1 MSLSSE
7 RIVRAAQNLLTD
19 YGLHDVTMRRLASE
33 LGVRPGALYY
43 HVPHKQ
49 ELLRRVAHQLLAPLQ
64 NIDAGP
70 FELMQQFRDIVLP
83 LRDGGDLLLIA
94 YGLDQRIPPVP
105 ALEASLRIQGLSDE
119 TVQQRSAVIM
129 RFALGAVAAEQNI
142 VLLAGAEVAAE
153 QGIAAEHAATTVQ
166 EAPSQAGSAEAAPA
180 QAFSIQTATSSDLYA
195 QGLRSLLAGR
205 A

>member
-7 RIVRAAQNLLTD
+7 RIVQAAVGLLTD
-19 YGLHDVTMRRLASE
+19 YGLHDVTMRRLAAE
-33 LGVRPGALYY
+33 LSVRPGALYY

-64 NIDAGP
+64 DSEAGP
-70 FELMQQFRDIVLP
+70 FELMQQFRDMVLP

-94 YGLDQRIPPVP
+94 YGLDQRIPPIP
-105 ALEASLRIQGLSDE
+105 ALEASMRSQGLSVE
-119 TVQQRSAVIM
+119 AASRRSAVLM

-142 VLLAGAEVAAE
+142 SLLSLGGAQGADGTSAGPAAAQAAE
-153 QGIAAEHAATTVQ
+153 G
-166 EAPSQAGSAEAAPA
+166 EAPTAESA
-180 QAFSIQTATSSDLYA
+180 DLYA
-195 QGLRSLLAGR
+195 YGLRSLLAQP

>member
-7 RIVRAAQNLLTD
+7 RIVETAVGLLTE

-33 LGVRPGALYY
+33 LSVRPGALYY

-64 NIDAGP
+64 SSDAGP
-70 FELMQQFRDIVLP
+70 FDLMLQLRDTVLP

-105 ALEASLRIQGLSDE
+105 ALEESLQARGLGADE
-119 TVQQRSAVIM
+119 ARRHSAVLM
-129 RFALGAVAAEQNI
+129 RFAMGAVAAEQNI
-142 VLLAGAEVAAE
+142 SLL
-153 QGIAAEHAATTVQ
+153 
-166 EAPSQAGSAEAAPA
+166 SASRDAA
-180 QAFSIQTATSSDLYA
+180 QATESADLYVY
-195 QGLRSLLAGR
+195 GLRSLLAQ
-205 A
+205 AA

>member
-7 RIVRAAQNLLTD
+7 RIVRAAQDLLTD

-33 LGVRPGALYY
+33 LGVRPGALYH

-64 NIDAGP
+64 NTDAGP
-70 FELMQQFRDIVLP
+70 FELMQQFRDLVLP
-83 LRDGGDLLLIA
+83 LRDVGDLLLIA

-105 ALEASLRIQGLSDE
+105 ALEASLRIQGLDDKQ
-119 TVQQRSAVIM
+119 VRQRSAVIM

-142 VLLAGAEVAAE
+142 ALLSAAE
-153 QGIAAEHAATTVQ
+153 Q
-166 EAPSQAGSAEAAPA
+166 PSSSVTASLQRASAQASSAEASSA
-180 QAFSIQTATSSDLYA
+180 QTTQSADLYA
-195 QGLRSLLAGR
+195 QGLRSLLAHR
-205 A
+205 D

>member
-7 RIVRAAQNLLTD
+7 RIVETAVGLLTE

-33 LGVRPGALYY
+33 LSVRPGALYY

-64 NIDAGP
+64 KPDADP
-70 FELMQQFRDIVLP
+70 VELMLQFRDTVLP

-105 ALEASLRIQGLSDE
+105 ALEESLQAAGLGADAA
-119 TVQQRSAVIM
+119 RRHSAVLM

-142 VLLAGAEVAAE
+142 SLLSG
-153 QGIAAEHAATTVQ
+153 
-166 EAPSQAGSAEAAPA
+166 SQNADR
-180 QAFSIQTATSSDLYA
+180 TATSPGHPQSAQNAAGAASNAAGTALSAASAAESADLYA
-195 QGLRSLLAGR
+195 YGLRSLLAQ
-205 A
+205 AA